1 MLVNA
6 TEMLLKAR
14 DGHYGVPQFNINNL
28 EWTKAVLTACEE
40 MKSPVILGVSEGAG
54 KYMTGF
60 KTVAAMVDAMV
71 DSMGITVPVSL
82 IGVLSIFLLFLKIN
96 NIILFLLKI
105 LISVIMVIVA
115 FGYKSIKYTISNIIY
130 FYMTSI
136 VLAGFLYLI
145 KGNSSNFNLNYI
157 VLLIIGPII
166 LFIYYK
172 SNKKLKNTYSDY
184 YKIKIV
190 FDNIEYNLVS
200 FYDNGNNLKDPISR
214 KSIIIVGNNRLEKI
228 YNIRSPV
235 YVPVITVKG
244 THLMKCFKP
253 SYIILNDKKI
263 YNYLI
268 GESSIKFSDG
278 VECLLNK
285 SLKED
290 GYV

>member
-1 MLVNA
+1 MTVYIDLVCIINFIYDFLI
-6 TEMLLKAR
+6 LLTVSFTLKR
-14 DGHYGVPQFNINNL
+14 NRKIYNY
-28 EWTKAVLTACEE
+28 
-40 MKSPVILGVSEGAG
+40 ILS
-54 KYMTGF
+54 
-60 KTVAAMVDAMV
+60 
-71 DSMGITVPVSL
+71 SL
-82 IGVLSIFLLFLKIN
+82 IGMLSIFLLFLKIN

-136 VLAGFLYLI
+136 ILAGFLYLI

-244 THLMKCFKP
+244 SHLMKCFKP

>member
-1 MLVNA
+1 MTVYIDLVCIINFIYDFLI
-6 TEMLLKAR
+6 LLTVSFTLKR
-14 DGHYGVPQFNINNL
+14 NRKIYYY
-28 EWTKAVLTACEE
+28 
-40 MKSPVILGVSEGAG
+40 ILS
-54 KYMTGF
+54 
-60 KTVAAMVDAMV
+60 
-71 DSMGITVPVSL
+71 SL

-96 NIILFLLKI
+96 NIVLFLLKI

-145 KGNSSNFNLNYI
+145 RGNSSNFNLNYI

-200 FYDNGNNLKDPISR
+200 FYDNGNILKDPVSR

-268 GESSIKFSDG
+268 GESSINFSDG

>member
-1 MLVNA
+1 MTVYIDLVCIINFIYDFLIIL
-6 TEMLLKAR
+6 TVSFTLKR
-14 DGHYGVPQFNINNL
+14 NRKIYYY
-28 EWTKAVLTACEE
+28 
-40 MKSPVILGVSEGAG
+40 ILS
-54 KYMTGF
+54 
-60 KTVAAMVDAMV
+60 
-71 DSMGITVPVSL
+71 SL

-96 NIILFLLKI
+96 NIVLFLLKI
-105 LISVIMVIVA
+105 LISIIMVIVA

-136 VLAGFLYLI
+136 ILAGFLYLI
-145 KGNSSNFNLNYI
+145 KENNSNFNLNYI

-268 GESSIKFSDG
+268 GESSIKFNDG

>member
-1 MLVNA
+1 MTVYIDLVCIINFIYDFLIIL
-6 TEMLLKAR
+6 TVSFTLKR
-14 DGHYGVPQFNINNL
+14 NRKIYYY
-28 EWTKAVLTACEE
+28 
-40 MKSPVILGVSEGAG
+40 ILS
-54 KYMTGF
+54 
-60 KTVAAMVDAMV
+60 
-71 DSMGITVPVSL
+71 SL

-96 NIILFLLKI
+96 NIVLFLLKI
-105 LISVIMVIVA
+105 LISIIMVIVA

-136 VLAGFLYLI
+136 ILAGFLYLI
-145 KGNSSNFNLNYI
+145 KENNSNFNLNYI

-190 FDNIEYNLVS
+190 FDKIEYNLVS
-200 FYDNGNNLKDPISR
+200 FYDNGNNLKDPVSR

>member
-1 MLVNA
+1 MIVYIDLVCIINFIYDFLI
-6 TEMLLKAR
+6 LLTVSFTLKR
-14 DGHYGVPQFNINNL
+14 NRKIYYY
-28 EWTKAVLTACEE
+28 
-40 MKSPVILGVSEGAG
+40 ILS
-54 KYMTGF
+54 
-60 KTVAAMVDAMV
+60 
-71 DSMGITVPVSL
+71 SL

-96 NIILFLLKI
+96 NIVLFLLKI
-105 LISVIMVIVA
+105 LISVIMIIVA
-115 FGYKSIKYTISNIIY
+115 FGYKSIKYTISNVIY

-136 VLAGFLYLI
+136 ILAGFLYLI
-145 KGNSSNFNLNYI
+145 KGNSSNINLNYI

-214 KSIIIVGNNRLEKI
+214 KSIIIVENSRLEKI

>member
-1 MLVNA
+1 MTVYIDLVCIINFIYDFLI
-6 TEMLLKAR
+6 LLTVSFTLKR
-14 DGHYGVPQFNINNL
+14 NRKIYYY
-28 EWTKAVLTACEE
+28 
-40 MKSPVILGVSEGAG
+40 ILS
-54 KYMTGF
+54 
-60 KTVAAMVDAMV
+60 
-71 DSMGITVPVSL
+71 SL

-96 NIILFLLKI
+96 NIVLFLLKI
-105 LISVIMVIVA
+105 LISIIMVIVA

-130 FYMTSI
+130 FYMVSI
-136 VLAGFLYLI
+136 ILAGFLYLI
-145 KGNSSNFNLNYI
+145 KGNNSNFNLNYI

-166 LFIYYK
+166 LLIYYK

-200 FYDNGNNLKDPISR
+200 FYDNGNNLKDPISK

-268 GESSIKFSDG
+268 GESSIKFNDG

>member
-1 MLVNA
+1 MTVYIDLVCIINFIYDFLI
-6 TEMLLKAR
+6 LLTVSFTLKR
-14 DGHYGVPQFNINNL
+14 NRKIYYY
-28 EWTKAVLTACEE
+28 
-40 MKSPVILGVSEGAG
+40 ILS
-54 KYMTGF
+54 
-60 KTVAAMVDAMV
+60 
-71 DSMGITVPVSL
+71 SL
-82 IGVLSIFLLFLKIN
+82 IGVLSIFLLFLIIN
-96 NIILFLLKI
+96 NVILFLLKI
-105 LISVIMVIVA
+105 LISIIMVIVA

-136 VLAGFLYLI
+136 ILAGFLYLI

-214 KSIIIVGNNRLEKI
+214 KSIIIVENSRLEKI
-228 YNIRSPV
+228 DNIRSPV

>member
-1 MLVNA
+1 MTVYIDLVCIINFIYDFLI
-6 TEMLLKAR
+6 LLTVSYTLKR
-14 DGHYGVPQFNINNL
+14 NRKIYYY
-28 EWTKAVLTACEE
+28 
-40 MKSPVILGVSEGAG
+40 ILS
-54 KYMTGF
+54 
-60 KTVAAMVDAMV
+60 
-71 DSMGITVPVSL
+71 SL

-136 VLAGFLYLI
+136 ILAGFLYLI

-214 KSIIIVGNNRLEKI
+214 KSIIIVENSRLEKI

>member
-1 MLVNA
+1 MTVYIDLVCIINFIYDFLI
-6 TEMLLKAR
+6 LLTVSFTLKR
-14 DGHYGVPQFNINNL
+14 NRKIYYY
-28 EWTKAVLTACEE
+28 
-40 MKSPVILGVSEGAG
+40 ILS
-54 KYMTGF
+54 
-60 KTVAAMVDAMV
+60 
-71 DSMGITVPVSL
+71 SL

-96 NIILFLLKI
+96 NIVLFLLKI
-105 LISVIMVIVA
+105 LISIIMVIVA

-130 FYMTSI
+130 FYMVSI
-136 VLAGFLYLI
+136 ILAGFLYLI

-166 LFIYYK
+166 LLIYYK

-184 YKIKIV
+184 YNIKIV

-200 FYDNGNNLKDPISR
+200 FYDNGNNLKDPISK

-268 GESSIKFSDG
+268 GESSIKFNDG

>member
-1 MLVNA
+1 MTVYIDLVCIINFIYDFLI
-6 TEMLLKAR
+6 LLTVSFTLKR
-14 DGHYGVPQFNINNL
+14 NRKIYYY
-28 EWTKAVLTACEE
+28 
-40 MKSPVILGVSEGAG
+40 ILS
-54 KYMTGF
+54 
-60 KTVAAMVDAMV
+60 
-71 DSMGITVPVSL
+71 SL
-82 IGVLSIFLLFLKIN
+82 IGVLSIFLLFLKMN
-96 NIILFLLKI
+96 NIILFLLKR

-136 VLAGFLYLI
+136 ILAGFLYLI

-157 VLLIIGPII
+157 VLLIVGPII

-214 KSIIIVGNNRLEKI
+214 KSIIIVGNSRLEKI

>member
-1 MLVNA
+1 MTVYIDLVSIINFIYDFLI
-6 TEMLLKAR
+6 LLTVSFTLKR
-14 DGHYGVPQFNINNL
+14 NRKIYYY
-28 EWTKAVLTACEE
+28 
-40 MKSPVILGVSEGAG
+40 ILS
-54 KYMTGF
+54 
-60 KTVAAMVDAMV
+60 
-71 DSMGITVPVSL
+71 SL

-96 NIILFLLKI
+96 NIVLFLLKI

-136 VLAGFLYLI
+136 ILAGFLYLI
-145 KGNSSNFNLNYI
+145 RGNSSNFNLNYI

-285 SLKED
+285 SLKEE

>member
-1 MLVNA
+1 MTVYIDLVCIINFIYDFLI
-6 TEMLLKAR
+6 LLTVSFTLKR
-14 DGHYGVPQFNINNL
+14 NRKIYYY
-28 EWTKAVLTACEE
+28 
-40 MKSPVILGVSEGAG
+40 ILS
-54 KYMTGF
+54 
-60 KTVAAMVDAMV
+60 
-71 DSMGITVPVSL
+71 SL

-105 LISVIMVIVA
+105 LISIIMVIVA

-136 VLAGFLYLI
+136 ILAGFLYLI
-145 KGNSSNFNLNYI
+145 KGNNSNFNLNYI

-166 LFIYYK
+166 LFVYYK

-200 FYDNGNNLKDPISR
+200 FYDNGNNLKDHISR
-214 KSIIIVGNNRLEKI
+214 KSIIIVGNSRLEKI

>member
-1 MLVNA
+1 MIVYIDLVCIINFIYDFLI
-6 TEMLLKAR
+6 LLTVSFTLKR
-14 DGHYGVPQFNINNL
+14 NRKIYYY
-28 EWTKAVLTACEE
+28 
-40 MKSPVILGVSEGAG
+40 ILS
-54 KYMTGF
+54 
-60 KTVAAMVDAMV
+60 
-71 DSMGITVPVSL
+71 SL

-96 NIILFLLKI
+96 NIVLFLLKI
-105 LISVIMVIVA
+105 LISVIMIIVA

-136 VLAGFLYLI
+136 ILAGFLYLI

-157 VLLIIGPII
+157 ALLIIGPII

-172 SNKKLKNTYSDY
+172 INKKLKNTYSDY

-214 KSIIIVGNNRLEKI
+214 KSIIIVGNSRLEKI

>member
-1 MLVNA
+1 MTVYIDLVCIINFIYDFLI
-6 TEMLLKAR
+6 LLTVSFTLKR
-14 DGHYGVPQFNINNL
+14 NRKIYYY
-28 EWTKAVLTACEE
+28 
-40 MKSPVILGVSEGAG
+40 ILS
-54 KYMTGF
+54 
-60 KTVAAMVDAMV
+60 
-71 DSMGITVPVSL
+71 SL

-96 NIILFLLKI
+96 NIVLFLLKI

-145 KGNSSNFNLNYI
+145 KGNSYNFNLNYI

-214 KSIIIVGNNRLEKI
+214 KSIIIVENSRLEKI

>member
-1 MLVNA
+1 MTVYIDLVCIINFIYDFLI
-6 TEMLLKAR
+6 LLTVSFTLKR
-14 DGHYGVPQFNINNL
+14 NRKIYYY
-28 EWTKAVLTACEE
+28 
-40 MKSPVILGVSEGAG
+40 ILS
-54 KYMTGF
+54 
-60 KTVAAMVDAMV
+60 
-71 DSMGITVPVSL
+71 SL

-105 LISVIMVIVA
+105 LISIIMVIVA

-136 VLAGFLYLI
+136 ILASFLYLI

-157 VLLIIGPII
+157 MLLIIGPII

-214 KSIIIVGNNRLEKI
+214 KSIIIVGNSRLEKI

-268 GESSIKFSDG
+268 GESSIKFNDG

>member
-1 MLVNA
+1 MTVYIDLVCIINFIYDFLI
-6 TEMLLKAR
+6 LLTVSFTLKR
-14 DGHYGVPQFNINNL
+14 NRKIYNY
-28 EWTKAVLTACEE
+28 
-40 MKSPVILGVSEGAG
+40 ILS
-54 KYMTGF
+54 
-60 KTVAAMVDAMV
+60 
-71 DSMGITVPVSL
+71 SL

-136 VLAGFLYLI
+136 ILAGFLYLI

-214 KSIIIVGNNRLEKI
+214 KSIIIVENSRLEKI

>member
-1 MLVNA
+1 MTVYIDLVCIINFIYDFLI
-6 TEMLLKAR
+6 LLTVSFTLKR
-14 DGHYGVPQFNINNL
+14 NRKIYYY
-28 EWTKAVLTACEE
+28 
-40 MKSPVILGVSEGAG
+40 ILS
-54 KYMTGF
+54 
-60 KTVAAMVDAMV
+60 
-71 DSMGITVPVSL
+71 SL

-105 LISVIMVIVA
+105 LISIIMVIVA
-115 FGYKSIKYTISNIIY
+115 FGYKSIKHTISNIIY

-136 VLAGFLYLI
+136 ILAGFLYLI

-285 SLKED
+285 RLKED

>member
-1 MLVNA
+1 MTVYIDLVCIINFIYDFLI
-6 TEMLLKAR
+6 LLTVSFTLKR
-14 DGHYGVPQFNINNL
+14 NRKIYYY
-28 EWTKAVLTACEE
+28 
-40 MKSPVILGVSEGAG
+40 ILS
-54 KYMTGF
+54 
-60 KTVAAMVDAMV
+60 
-71 DSMGITVPVSL
+71 SL

-105 LISVIMVIVA
+105 LISIIMVIVA

-136 VLAGFLYLI
+136 ILAGFLYLI
-145 KGNSSNFNLNYI
+145 KVNSSNFNLNYI
-157 VLLIIGPII
+157 MLLIIGPII

-214 KSIIIVGNNRLEKI
+214 KSIIIVGNSRLEKI

>member
-1 MLVNA
+1 MTVYIDLVSIINFIYDFLI
-6 TEMLLKAR
+6 LLTVSFTLKR
-14 DGHYGVPQFNINNL
+14 NRKIYYY
-28 EWTKAVLTACEE
+28 
-40 MKSPVILGVSEGAG
+40 ILS
-54 KYMTGF
+54 
-60 KTVAAMVDAMV
+60 
-71 DSMGITVPVSL
+71 SL

-96 NIILFLLKI
+96 NIVLFLLKI

-136 VLAGFLYLI
+136 VLAGFLCLI

-214 KSIIIVGNNRLEKI
+214 KSIIIVGNSRLEKI

>member
-1 MLVNA
+1 MTVYIDLVCIINFIYDFLI
-6 TEMLLKAR
+6 LLTVSFSLKR
-14 DGHYGVPQFNINNL
+14 NRKIYYY
-28 EWTKAVLTACEE
+28 
-40 MKSPVILGVSEGAG
+40 ILS
-54 KYMTGF
+54 
-60 KTVAAMVDAMV
+60 
-71 DSMGITVPVSL
+71 SL

-96 NIILFLLKI
+96 NIVLFLLKI
-105 LISVIMVIVA
+105 LISIIMVIVA

-145 KGNSSNFNLNYI
+145 KGNNSNFNLNYI

-166 LFIYYK
+166 LFVYYK

-200 FYDNGNNLKDPISR
+200 FYDNGNNLKDPVSR

-235 YVPVITVKG
+235 YVPIITVKG

-253 SYIILNDKKI
+253 SYIILNDKKYI
-263 YNYLI
+263 I
-268 GESSIKFSDG
+268 I
-278 VECLLNK
+278 
-285 SLKED
+285 
-290 GYV
+290 

>member
-1 MLVNA
+1 MTVYIDLVCIINFIYDFLI
-6 TEMLLKAR
+6 LLTVSFTLKR
-14 DGHYGVPQFNINNL
+14 NRKIYNY
-28 EWTKAVLTACEE
+28 
-40 MKSPVILGVSEGAG
+40 ILS
-54 KYMTGF
+54 
-60 KTVAAMVDAMV
+60 
-71 DSMGITVPVSL
+71 SL

-96 NIILFLLKI
+96 NIVLFLLKI

-145 KGNSSNFNLNYI
+145 KGNNSNFNLNYI

-200 FYDNGNNLKDPISR
+200 FYDNGNNLKDPVSR
-214 KSIIIVGNNRLEKI
+214 KSIIIVGNSRLEKI

>member
-1 MLVNA
+1 MTVYIDLVCIINFIYDFLI
-6 TEMLLKAR
+6 LLTVSFTLKR
-14 DGHYGVPQFNINNL
+14 NRKIYYY
-28 EWTKAVLTACEE
+28 
-40 MKSPVILGVSEGAG
+40 ILS
-54 KYMTGF
+54 
-60 KTVAAMVDAMV
+60 
-71 DSMGITVPVSL
+71 SL

-96 NIILFLLKI
+96 NIVLFLLKI

-130 FYMTSI
+130 FYITSI
-136 VLAGFLYLI
+136 ILAGFLYLI
-145 KGNSSNFNLNYI
+145 KGNNSNFNLNYI

-214 KSIIIVGNNRLEKI
+214 KSIIIVENNRLEKI

>member
-1 MLVNA
+1 MTVYIDLVCIINFIYDFLI
-6 TEMLLKAR
+6 LLTVSFTLKR
-14 DGHYGVPQFNINNL
+14 NRKIYYY
-28 EWTKAVLTACEE
+28 
-40 MKSPVILGVSEGAG
+40 ILS
-54 KYMTGF
+54 
-60 KTVAAMVDAMV
+60 
-71 DSMGITVPVSL
+71 SL

-105 LISVIMVIVA
+105 LISIIMVIVA

-136 VLAGFLYLI
+136 ILAGFLYLI

-157 VLLIIGPII
+157 MLLIIGPII

-214 KSIIIVGNNRLEKI
+214 KSIIIVGNSRLEKI

-244 THLMKCFKP
+244 MHLMKCFKP

>member
-1 MLVNA
+1 MTVYIDLVCIINFIYDFLI
-6 TEMLLKAR
+6 LLTVSFTLKR
-14 DGHYGVPQFNINNL
+14 NRKIYYY
-28 EWTKAVLTACEE
+28 
-40 MKSPVILGVSEGAG
+40 ILS
-54 KYMTGF
+54 
-60 KTVAAMVDAMV
+60 
-71 DSMGITVPVSL
+71 SL

-105 LISVIMVIVA
+105 LISIIMVIVA

-136 VLAGFLYLI
+136 ILAGFLYLI

-157 VLLIIGPII
+157 VLLIMGPII

-190 FDNIEYNLVS
+190 FDNIEFNLVS

-214 KSIIIVGNNRLEKI
+214 KSIIIVGNSRLEKI

-268 GESSIKFSDG
+268 GESSINFSDG

>member
-1 MLVNA
+1 MTIYIDLVCIINFIYDFLI
-6 TEMLLKAR
+6 LLTVSFTLKR
-14 DGHYGVPQFNINNL
+14 NRKIYNY
-28 EWTKAVLTACEE
+28 
-40 MKSPVILGVSEGAG
+40 ILS
-54 KYMTGF
+54 
-60 KTVAAMVDAMV
+60 
-71 DSMGITVPVSL
+71 SL
-82 IGVLSIFLLFLKIN
+82 IGMLSIFLLFLKIN

-136 VLAGFLYLI
+136 ILAGFLYLI

-200 FYDNGNNLKDPISR
+200 FYDNGNNLKDPVSR
-214 KSIIIVGNNRLEKI
+214 KSIIIVGNSRLEKI

-235 YVPVITVKG
+235 YVPVITIKG

>member
-1 MLVNA
+1 MTVYIDLVCIINFIYDFLI
-6 TEMLLKAR
+6 LLTVSFTLKR
-14 DGHYGVPQFNINNL
+14 NRKIYYY
-28 EWTKAVLTACEE
+28 
-40 MKSPVILGVSEGAG
+40 ILS
-54 KYMTGF
+54 
-60 KTVAAMVDAMV
+60 
-71 DSMGITVPVSL
+71 SL

-96 NIILFLLKI
+96 NIVLFLLKI
-105 LISVIMVIVA
+105 LISIIMVIVA

-136 VLAGFLYLI
+136 ILAGFLYLI

-200 FYDNGNNLKDPISR
+200 FYDNGNILKDSVSR

>member
-1 MLVNA
+1 MTVYIDLVCIINFIYDFLI
-6 TEMLLKAR
+6 LLTVSFTLKR
-14 DGHYGVPQFNINNL
+14 NRKIYYY
-28 EWTKAVLTACEE
+28 
-40 MKSPVILGVSEGAG
+40 ILS
-54 KYMTGF
+54 
-60 KTVAAMVDAMV
+60 
-71 DSMGITVPVSL
+71 SL

-105 LISVIMVIVA
+105 LISIIMVIVA

-136 VLAGFLYLI
+136 ILAGFLYLI

-214 KSIIIVGNNRLEKI
+214 KSIIIVGNSRLEKI

-244 THLMKCFKP
+244 MHLMKCFKP
-253 SYIILNDKKI
+253 SYIILNGKKI

>member
-1 MLVNA
+1 MTVYIDLVCIINFIYDFLI
-6 TEMLLKAR
+6 LLTVSFTLKR
-14 DGHYGVPQFNINNL
+14 NRKIYYY
-28 EWTKAVLTACEE
+28 
-40 MKSPVILGVSEGAG
+40 ILS
-54 KYMTGF
+54 
-60 KTVAAMVDAMV
+60 
-71 DSMGITVPVSL
+71 SL

-96 NIILFLLKI
+96 NIVLFLLKI

-136 VLAGFLYLI
+136 ILAGFLYLI

-190 FDNIEYNLVS
+190 FDNVEYNLVS
-200 FYDNGNNLKDPISR
+200 FYDNGNILKDPISR
-214 KSIIIVGNNRLEKI
+214 KSIIIVENSRLEKI

>member
-1 MLVNA
+1 MIVYIDLVCIINFIYDFLI
-6 TEMLLKAR
+6 LLTVSFTLKR
-14 DGHYGVPQFNINNL
+14 NRKIYYY
-28 EWTKAVLTACEE
+28 
-40 MKSPVILGVSEGAG
+40 ILS
-54 KYMTGF
+54 
-60 KTVAAMVDAMV
+60 
-71 DSMGITVPVSL
+71 SL

-96 NIILFLLKI
+96 NIVLFLLKI
-105 LISVIMVIVA
+105 LISIIMVIVA

-157 VLLIIGPII
+157 VFLIIGPII

-214 KSIIIVGNNRLEKI
+214 KSIIIVENNRLEKI

>member
-1 MLVNA
+1 MTVYIDLVCIINFIYDF
-6 TEMLLKAR
+6 LL
-14 DGHYGVPQFNINNL
+14 L
-28 EWTKAVLTACEE
+28 LTVSFTL
-40 MKSPVILGVSEGAG
+40 KRNRKIYYYILS
-54 KYMTGF
+54 
-60 KTVAAMVDAMV
+60 
-71 DSMGITVPVSL
+71 SL
-82 IGVLSIFLLFLKIN
+82 IGVLSMFLLFLKIN
-96 NIILFLLKI
+96 NIVLFLLKI

-214 KSIIIVGNNRLEKI
+214 KSIIIVENSRLEKI

>member
-1 MLVNA
+1 MTVYIDLVCIINFIYDFLI
-6 TEMLLKAR
+6 LLTVSFTLKR
-14 DGHYGVPQFNINNL
+14 NRKIYYY
-28 EWTKAVLTACEE
+28 
-40 MKSPVILGVSEGAG
+40 ILS
-54 KYMTGF
+54 
-60 KTVAAMVDAMV
+60 
-71 DSMGITVPVSL
+71 SL

-105 LISVIMVIVA
+105 LISIIMVIVA

-136 VLAGFLYLI
+136 ILAGFLYLI
-145 KGNSSNFNLNYI
+145 KGNNFNFNLNYI
-157 VLLIIGPII
+157 VLLIVGPII

-190 FDNIEYNLVS
+190 FDNIEYNFVS
-200 FYDNGNNLKDPISR
+200 FYDNGNILKDPVSR
-214 KSIIIVGNNRLEKI
+214 KSIIIVENSRLEKI

>member
-1 MLVNA
+1 MTVYIDLVCIINF
-6 TEMLLKAR
+6 MYDFLILLTVSFTLKR
-14 DGHYGVPQFNINNL
+14 NRKIYYF
-28 EWTKAVLTACEE
+28 
-40 MKSPVILGVSEGAG
+40 ILS
-54 KYMTGF
+54 
-60 KTVAAMVDAMV
+60 
-71 DSMGITVPVSL
+71 SL

-96 NIILFLLKI
+96 KIVLFLLKI
-105 LISVIMVIVA
+105 LISIIMVTVA

-130 FYMTSI
+130 FYMISI
-136 VLAGFLYLI
+136 ILAGFLYLI
-145 KGNSSNFNLNYI
+145 KENSSNFNLNYI

>member
-1 MLVNA
+1 MRVYIDLVCIINFIYDFLI
-6 TEMLLKAR
+6 LLTVSFTLKR
-14 DGHYGVPQFNINNL
+14 NRKIYYY
-28 EWTKAVLTACEE
+28 
-40 MKSPVILGVSEGAG
+40 ILS
-54 KYMTGF
+54 
-60 KTVAAMVDAMV
+60 
-71 DSMGITVPVSL
+71 SL

-96 NIILFLLKI
+96 NIVLFLLKI

-145 KGNSSNFNLNYI
+145 KGNSSYFNLNYI

-214 KSIIIVGNNRLEKI
+214 KSIIIVENSRLEKI

>member
-1 MLVNA
+1 MTVYIDLVCIINFIYDFLI
-6 TEMLLKAR
+6 LLTVSFTLKR
-14 DGHYGVPQFNINNL
+14 NRKIYYY
-28 EWTKAVLTACEE
+28 
-40 MKSPVILGVSEGAG
+40 ILS
-54 KYMTGF
+54 
-60 KTVAAMVDAMV
+60 
-71 DSMGITVPVSL
+71 SL

-96 NIILFLLKI
+96 NVILFLLKI

-145 KGNSSNFNLNYI
+145 KGNSYNFNLNYI

-214 KSIIIVGNNRLEKI
+214 KSIIIVENSRLEKI